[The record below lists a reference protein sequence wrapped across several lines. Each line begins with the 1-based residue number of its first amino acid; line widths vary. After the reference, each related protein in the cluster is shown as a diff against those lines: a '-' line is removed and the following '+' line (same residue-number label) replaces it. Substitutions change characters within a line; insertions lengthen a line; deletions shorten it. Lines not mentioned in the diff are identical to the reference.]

1 MHKKVAVMHSSAV
14 PSRRIYMDWAATAPL
29 CSQAAQAMAPYGIGG
44 IGNIAYGANA
54 NSLHSEGRAAFAAM
68 ERARA
73 DVARCIGARPDEL
86 FFTSGATEADDTAII
101 GLTAAAQ
108 RDREARIQGSFVPH
122 IITDTIEHDAII
134 QPARQLN
141 AEGVQVTF
149 VKPRP
154 DGTVNPEDIRAAM
167 RPNTVLVSV
176 MLANN
181 EVGTIQPVGEC
192 ARIAHEGGALM
203 HTDAVQ
209 ALVKMPIDVKDLG
222 VDAMSIS
229 SHKICGPKGI
239 GALYLKHGVRCEP
252 LLRGGGQESGV
263 RSGTQNVAGMVGF
276 AAACTALAG
285 DPEAVSAEAR
295 RQRILRD
302 RLYQGLFAHSIVH
315 MSVPCETGSDCFL
328 PNIVNVC
335 VEGLESETLIL
346 RFDMKGI
353 ALSGGSACS
362 SHSLEPS
369 RVLKEIGIDRDLAL
383 CSLRFSMGNLTT
395 EEDVDACLAAFEEV
409 LAW

>member
-1 MHKKVAVMHSSAV
+1 MLYRPSAVRETLCKGAVAVRSAAV
-14 PSRRIYMDWAATAPL
+14 PSERIYMDWAATAPL
-29 CSQAAQAMAPYGIGG
+29 CNQAAQAMAPYLVGG
-44 IGNIAYGANA
+44 IGNIVCGANA

-86 FFTSGATEADDTAII
+86 FFTSGATEADDTAIM

-108 RDREARIQGSFVPH
+108 HDREARIQGSFVPH
-122 IITDTIEHDAII
+122 IITDLIEHDAVI
-134 QPARQLN
+134 QPAHRLES
-141 AEGVQVTF
+141 EGTQVTF
-149 VKPRP
+149 LKPRP
-154 DGTVNPEDIRAAM
+154 DGSIDPEDVRAALQ
-167 RPNTVLVSV
+167 PNTVLVSI

-181 EVGTIQPVGEC
+181 EVGTIQSVAKC

-209 ALVKMPIDVKDLG
+209 ALGKVPVDVGELG

-229 SHKICGPKGI
+229 GHKICGPKGI
-239 GALYLKHGVRCEP
+239 GALYVRHGVRCEP
-252 LLRGGGQESGV
+252 LLRGGGQESGM

-276 AAACTALAG
+276 AAACMALAG
-285 DPEAVSAEAR
+285 DSQAILAEAQ
-295 RQRILRD
+295 RQRALRD
-302 RLYQGLFAHSIVH
+302 RLYRGLAAHETVH
-315 MSVPCETGSDCFL
+315 MSVPCEAGSRRFL

-362 SHSLEPS
+362 SH
-369 RVLKEIGIDRDLAL
+369 
-383 CSLRFSMGNLTT
+383 
-395 EEDVDACLAAFEEV
+395 
-409 LAW
+409 